1 MLNYVRAITGICLL
15 VPFAICSI
23 PYTFYN
29 RSLEKIRNSRK
40 SFHLLQ
46 KNKNQ
51 HKRKS
56 RKQKKK
62 KKSEANHIKNTTKY
76 SKYTAKNKNMIK
88 TLSINTNIV
97 QITKNVTRDGKD
109 TRYITTL
116 SDPLPTS
123 TKVLAPIPTVPI
135 KAIPTAVGHDT
146 AYRRLST
153 ATSIHTILSIQSE
166 SIRHP
171 SVTPAADHGA
181 GLPENHFH
189 TKEGYKSLT
198 TTHKLAIGLGV
209 GFGCLAILGLVV
221 LFLQNYK
228 KKQRIS
234 HHSPTDATS
243 NFFSAEKPSSLTS
256 SNDIST
262 RWRPNSFLGVVA
274 SVVARLPAS
283 RSSGSV
289 AGMASDASEPG
300 SLNVTAPLRPSA
312 LSQTHINEAI

>member
-1 MLNYVRAITGICLL
+1 
-15 VPFAICSI
+15 
-23 PYTFYN
+23 
-29 RSLEKIRNSRK
+29 
-40 SFHLLQ
+40 
-46 KNKNQ
+46 
-51 HKRKS
+51 
-56 RKQKKK
+56 
-62 KKSEANHIKNTTKY
+62 
-76 SKYTAKNKNMIK
+76 MIK
-88 TLSINTNIV
+88 TLSIHTNIV
-97 QITKNVTRDGKD
+97 QITKNVTRDVKD

-123 TKVLAPIPTVPI
+123 TKVLAPIPTVSI
-135 KAIPTAVGHDT
+135 KTIPTAVGHDT

-153 ATSIHTILSIQSE
+153 ATPIHTIFSIQSD

-171 SVTPAADHGA
+171 SVTPAAYHGA
-181 GLPENHFH
+181 GTSENHFH

-209 GFGCLAILGLVV
+209 GFGCLAILGLAV

-243 NFFSAEKPSSLTS
+243 NFFFAEKPRSLTS

-289 AGMASDASEPG
+289 AGMARDASEPG